1 VLLQHAVF
9 LNVNFAT
16 RVAGTKPASVVD
28 MTARRALHVMTIAL
42 LAAVGLILTAHAQP
56 STAPPSSLPTMPL
69 TPNMNDPARPATC
82 DLCRPLEG
90 RPGSDLQR
98 HRRLRQKDLRP
109 HKKAPG
115 VTKSP
120 KRSLTSQLPRRKLEE
135 EHEDEAR

>member
-1 VLLQHAVF
+1 
-9 LNVNFAT
+9 
-16 RVAGTKPASVVD
+16 
-28 MTARRALHVMTIAL
+28 MTARRVLHVMSFAL
-42 LAAVGLILTAHAQP
+42 FAVVAFVLTAHSQP

-69 TPNMNDPARPATC
+69 EPNTNDPARPATC

-98 HRRLRQKDLRP
+98 HRRLRQKHLHL

-135 EHEDEAR
+135 EHENEDR